1 MPAPRSWRTPALTA
15 LLAVTAAAPL
25 QAANQVDILFVY
37 PQSVIDYAG
46 DINTRLNHYIAQSNL
61 AYKTSDVDIQLRL
74 VGGHKSNNSAY
85 ATVGN
90 TALDTAT
97 YRDTEVHALRE
108 KLGADFVGVLSRGNG
123 SLCGVGWLGSSQNGK
138 ITKTSMDMAY
148 TSSSIDC
155 GPLTF
160 THELGHNMGLMHS
173 RRQGDT
179 KGGHHVYGMGY
190 GVDGAFATLMAYAYL
205 FNTQY
210 IYRLSNARQTDCK
223 GRPCGDAATADAARS
238 LALMADQYALYRKG
252 NGGGDDG
259 GGDDG
264 GGGNADPVIEVP
276 RTPGNLLP
284 NGSFEAGTSGWNAA
298 YNGSIAVSQLRRH
311 GGQQGLEVSGRSS
324 YASGVSHD
332 VTGLLSPS
340 GRYNFAASVRLA
352 GASSDTVKAVLE
364 INGGQ
369 SYIELGRFGASD
381 QWRRI
386 EAEVA
391 PTALPA
397 GAKVS
402 LLLYGP
408 ASGVTL
414 YIDSVSIEPL
424 LSIPPD
430 DILHNGGFEQ
440 GNALSWSL
448 SYGGRMDVVN
458 GGYQS
463 ARSLQVSRRGAWYDG
478 VGQIITTL
486 QPGKPYRARAQV
498 RVPAGVDR
506 AELWLQIRDDA
517 GRRWQRIGAARV
529 GSNWSPVTADFT
541 VTARGKLQ
549 AVSLHV
555 MGPQA
560 GRNFQVDQLSLQAR

>member
-15 LLAVTAAAPL
+15 LLAVAAAAPL

-61 AYKTSDVDIQLRL
+61 AYQTSDVDIQLRL

-85 ATVGN
+85 GTVGN
-90 TALDTAT
+90 TALDAAT

-123 SLCGVGWLGSSQNGK
+123 SLCGVGWLGNSQNGK

-179 KGGHHVYGMGY
+179 SGGHHPYGMGY
-190 GVDGAFATLMAYAYL
+190 GVDGKFATIMAYAYL

-210 IYRLSNARQTDCK
+210 IYRFSNARQTDCK
-223 GRPCGDAATADAARS
+223 GLTCGDAATADASRS
-238 LALMADQYALYRKG
+238 LALMANQYAIYRKG
-252 NGGGDDG
+252 TGGDDG

-276 RTPGNLLP
+276 RTPANVLD
-284 NGSFEAGTSGWNAA
+284 NGSFESGTTGWSSA
-298 YNGSIAVSQLRRH
+298 YNGSIATSTLRRH
-311 GGQQGLEVSGRSS
+311 GGQQGLEISGRSN
-324 YASGVSHD
+324 YASGVSHSL
-332 VTGLLSPS
+332 TGKLDAA
-340 GRYNFAASVRLA
+340 GRYHFAASVRLTGTA
-352 GASSDTVKAVLE
+352 SDTVKAVLE

-369 SYIELGRFGASD
+369 KYIELGRFGATDKWS
-381 QWRRI
+381 RI
-386 EAEVA
+386 EAEFA
-391 PTALPA
+391 PKDLPS
-397 GAKVS
+397 GAQVS

-408 ASGVTL
+408 ATGVTM

-424 LSIPPD
+424 LHIPPAE
-430 DILHNGGFEQ
+430 ILHNGGFEQ

-448 SYGGRMDVVN
+448 SYGGRMDVVA

-463 ARSLQVSRRGAWYDG
+463 ARCLQVSRRGARHDG
-478 VGQIITTL
+478 IGQILTSL
-486 QPGKPYRARAQV
+486 QPGQRYRANARV
-498 RVPAGVDR
+498 RVPAGEDR

-529 GSNWSPVTADFT
+529 GNVWSPLSADFS
-541 VTARGKLQ
+541 VTARGRLQ
-549 AVSLHV
+549 SVSLHV

-560 GRNFQVDQLSLQAR
+560 GRTFQVDQLSLQTR